1 LNIPF
6 IGLIFGMDKLK
17 AIQNFVQIAE
27 HGSLTKAA
35 HAQQYSL
42 PAVVRAL
49 AALETHLGA
58 RLFQRTTRRIALT
71 EEGKRYLES
80 CRHVLAAVNEADA
93 TLTAG
98 THEPAGHLTV
108 TAPVL
113 FGHMHVAPAVTRFL
127 QRYDKMRCS
136 VLLYDRVVN
145 LLEEGIDV
153 GIRISPLEDSS
164 LVALPLGSIRR
175 VVAASPDYL
184 RRFGVPQHPNDLRQ
198 ANCVRN
204 SASSAPNWSFHEK
217 GRAFNVPVK
226 GNLNFNH
233 IAPVLEACAAGMGFG
248 RFFSYQVAPF
258 VREDRLVVVL
268 EDFEPPPRPVSIV
281 YPHARLLPTRTRV
294 FIDWM
299 REELKGFGV

>member
-1 LNIPF
+1 
-6 IGLIFGMDKLK
+6 MDKLK
-17 AIQNFVQIAE
+17 AIQVFVQIAE
-27 HGSLTKAA
+27 QGSLTKAA
-35 HAQQYSL
+35 RALSSSL
-42 PAVVRAL
+42 PAVVRSL
-49 AALETHLGA
+49 ATLEAHLGV
-58 RLFQRTTRRIALT
+58 RLFHRTTRRISLT

-80 CRHVLAAVNEADA
+80 CHHVLAAVDEADG
-93 TLTAG
+93 TLAADAR
-98 THEPAGHLTV
+98 EPAGRLTI

-127 QRYDKMRCS
+127 QRYDKMHCS

-145 LLEEGIDV
+145 LPEEGIDV

-164 LVALPLGSIRR
+164 LVALPLGRIRR

-184 RRFGVPQHPNDLRQ
+184 RRFGMPQHPNDLRG

-204 SASSAPNWSFHEK
+204 SAGSAPGWAFHEK

-226 GNLNFNH
+226 GNLEFNH
-233 IAPVLEACAAGMGFG
+233 MAPSLEACAAGMGFG
-248 RFFSYQVAPF
+248 QFFSYQVAPF
-258 VREDRLVVVL
+258 LRQRRLALVL
-268 EDFEPPPRPVSIV
+268 EAFEAPARPVSVV

-299 REELKGFGV
+299 RQELQGFAA

>member
-1 LNIPF
+1 
-6 IGLIFGMDKLK
+6 MDKLK
-17 AIQNFVQIAE
+17 AIQTFVQIAE

-35 HAQQYSL
+35 RAQQTSL
-42 PAVVRAL
+42 PAVVRKL
-49 AALETHLGA
+49 ASLEAHLGA

-80 CRHVLAAVNEADA
+80 CRHVLAAVIEADGA
-93 TLTAG
+93 LISGAQ
-98 THEPAGHLTV
+98 EPAGQVTV

-136 VLLYDRVVN
+136 VLLHDRVVN

-175 VVAASPDYL
+175 VVVASPDYL
-184 RRFGVPQHPNDLRQ
+184 RRVGVPKHPNELRE
-198 ANCVRN
+198 ANCVLN
-204 SASSAPNWSFHEK
+204 IAGVGPHWGFHEK
-217 GRAFNVPVK
+217 SRAFSVQVK
-226 GNLNFNH
+226 GNLDFNH
-233 IAPVLEACAAGMGFG
+233 VAPALEACAAGMGFG

-258 VREDRLVVVL
+258 VRQNRLAAVL
-268 EDFEPPPRPVSIV
+268 EAFEPPPRPVSIV
-281 YPHARLLPTRTRV
+281 YPNARMLPTRTRL

-299 REELKGFGV
+299 REELQDFGV

>member
-1 LNIPF
+1 
-6 IGLIFGMDKLK
+6 MDKLK
-17 AIQNFVQIAE
+17 AIQTFVQIAE

-35 HAQQYSL
+35 SAQQSSL
-42 PAVVRAL
+42 PAVVRTL
-49 AALETHLGA
+49 AALEAHLGA

-71 EEGKRYLES
+71 EEGRCYLES
-80 CRHVLAAVNEADA
+80 CRHVLSAVEEADGA
-93 TLTAG
+93 LSSG
-98 THEPAGHLTV
+98 VREPAGLLTV

-136 VLLYDRVVN
+136 VLLHDRVVN

-184 RRFGVPQHPNDLRQ
+184 RRFGVPKHPNDLRL

-204 SASSAPNWSFHEK
+204 NAGSGPNWGFHDK

-226 GNLNFNH
+226 GNLDFNH
-233 IAPVLEACAAGMGFG
+233 VAPSLEACAAGMGFS
-248 RFFSYQVAPF
+248 RFFSYQVAPY
-258 VREDRLVVVL
+258 VRQERLVLVL
-268 EDFEPPPRPVSIV
+268 EEYEPPPRPVSIV
-281 YPHARLLPTRTRV
+281 YPHARLLPARTRV

-299 REELKGFGV
+299 REELQGFGA

>member
-1 LNIPF
+1 
-6 IGLIFGMDKLK
+6 MDKLK
-17 AIQNFVQIAE
+17 AIQTFVQIAE

-35 HAQQYSL
+35 RAQQISL
-42 PAVVRAL
+42 PTVVRTL
-49 AALETHLGA
+49 ATLEAHLGA
-58 RLFQRTTRRIALT
+58 RLLQRTTRHVALT

-80 CRHVLAAVNEADA
+80 CRHVLAAVDEADG
-93 TLTAG
+93 TLTSGA
-98 THEPAGHLTV
+98 HEPAGQLTV

-136 VLLYDRVVN
+136 VILYDRVVN

-153 GIRISPLEDSS
+153 GIRISPLYDSS

-175 VVAASPDYL
+175 VVVASPDYL
-184 RRFGVPQHPNDLRQ
+184 RRFGVPKHPNELRH

-204 SASSAPNWSFHEK
+204 NASSSSNWSFYEK
-217 GRAFNVPVK
+217 NRALSVPVK
-226 GNLNFNH
+226 GNLDFNH
-233 IAPVLEACAAGMGFG
+233 IAPALEACAAGMGFG
-248 RFFSYQVAPF
+248 SFFSYQVAPF
-258 VREDRLVVVL
+258 VRQKRLIVVL
-268 EDFEPPPRPVSIV
+268 EAFEPPPLPVSII

-299 REELKGFGV
+299 REELQGFGA